1 VKLFT
6 RYSRASL
13 TANIIIFLV
22 ASLAFYFALRFILIK
37 QIDEDLQ
44 IEHDEI
50 VDYVQKHDQLPESFS
65 VSDQV
70 ILFTPAKEEVHPG
83 YSWVALQQKN
93 DEEPEEFRRLLFQ
106 VNAGGNRY
114 MAEVSKSFEGSNS
127 LMRSILFITV
137 SAILVIL
144 IVSVILNRFLLKK
157 LWKPFYLTLDAVR
170 NFHIGKE
177 DPMMFPSTDIEEFQ
191 LMNETLKETTQSS
204 RIEYLSLKTFSENAS
219 HEIQTPIAV
228 IRSKLDLLIQDEQL
242 TEGQGSLVQSA
253 YNSIDKLSRLNRSL
267 LLLAKIENNQFDNR
281 EEVFL
286 YDKVKEKI
294 LDFQDLWQSRS
305 IAVDISLKE
314 SVVKMNQEL
323 ADILLNNLFSN
334 ATGHN
339 YNGGNISVNL
349 APGSLTISNTSK
361 DPMLDPKKLFQ
372 RFYKPSFDS
381 QQNGLGLSIIKQIAD
396 ASDILLDYR
405 YINQH
410 HHFTLKWKNN
420 LV

>member
-1 VKLFT
+1 MKLFT
-6 RYSRASL
+6 KYNRASL
-13 TANIIIFLV
+13 TANILIFLI

-70 ILFTPAKEEVHPG
+70 ITFTPVNQQVQQG
-83 YSWVALQQKN
+83 FSWIDLPQEN
-93 DEEPEEFRRLLFQ
+93 GEEPEEFRRFLFEIK
-106 VNAGGNRY
+106 AGGKRY
-114 MAEVSKSFEGSNS
+114 RAEVSKSFEGSNS
-127 LMRSILFITV
+127 LMRSILFISV

-144 IVSVILNRFLLKK
+144 IVSLILNRYLLKK
-157 LWKPFYLTLDAVR
+157 LWKPFYLALDAMR
-170 NFHIGKE
+170 NFHISKD
-177 DPMMFPSTDIEEFQ
+177 DPMMLPSTDIEEFQ

-204 RIEYLSLKTFSENAS
+204 RFEYLSLKTFSENAS

-242 TEGQGSLVQSA
+242 TESQGGLVQSA
-253 YNSIDKLSRLNRSL
+253 YNAIDKLSRLNQSL
-267 LLLAKIENNQFDNR
+267 LLLAKIENHQFENR

-305 IAVDISLKE
+305 IAVDISLNE
-314 SVVKMNQEL
+314 GFIQMNHEL

-361 DPMLDPKKLFQ
+361 EQILDPKKLFQ
-372 RFYKPSFDS
+372 RFYKPSLDS
-381 QQNGLGLSIIKQIAD
+381 QHNGLGLSIIKQIAD
-396 ASDILLDYR
+396 ASGITLDYR
-405 YINQH
+405 YINQY
-410 HHFTLKWKNN
+410 HHFTIKWSNS
-420 LV
+420 